1 MRVKDRATTL
11 PCEMGDATAV
21 YPGTF
26 DPITNGHLD
35 ILARAASVF
44 PRVVL
49 AVAGNAGKQPMFS
62 LDQRV
67 ALCRQAVAE
76 TGLDGIEVRPFDGL
90 LVRFARSCGAGAIVR
105 GLRATSDFEY
115 EFQLALTNRMLEP
128 EVESVFFMTSKQY
141 VFLSSSSAKEIARHG
156 GDVRRFV
163 PDCVAEAMIE
173 FTG

>member
-1 MRVKDRATTL
+1 MRPIDPMTTL
-11 PCEMGDATAV
+11 RLVMGEATAV

-35 ILARAASVF
+35 ILTRAVSVF
-44 PRVVL
+44 PRVIL

-62 LDQRV
+62 VDRRV
-67 ALCRQAVAE
+67 ALCRLAIEEV
-76 TGLDGIEVRPFDGL
+76 GLEGVEVRPFDGL
-90 LVRFARSCGAGAIVR
+90 LVRFARSCNAGAIVR

-128 EVESVFFMTSKQY
+128 QVESVFFMTSKKY
-141 VFLSSSSAKEIARHG
+141 VFLSSSSAREIARYG

-163 PDCVAEAMIE
+163 PDCVARAMTE
-173 FTG
+173 LVG

>member
-1 MRVKDRATTL
+1 MA
-11 PCEMGDATAV
+11 EATAV

-44 PRVVL
+44 PHVVL
-49 AVAGNAGKQPMFS
+49 AVAENAGKQPMFTAEK
-62 LDQRV
+62 RV
-67 ALCRQAVAE
+67 ALCRQAVKE
-76 TGLDGIEVRPFDGL
+76 SGLEGIDVRLFDGL
-90 LVRFARSCGAGAIVR
+90 LVRFARSCDASAIVR

-128 EVESVFFMTSKQY
+128 QVESVFFMTSKEY
-141 VFLSSSSAKEIARHG
+141 VFLSSSSAKEIARYG

-163 PDCVAEAMIE
+163 PNCVARAMLKLVE
-173 FTG
+173 